1 MARTSWW
8 QRHRVTAHVVLMVR
22 KQTEVNTRA
31 QLALSFSY
39 TDPPQQLRKVSC
51 SANPIWITPPRHE

>member
-1 MARTSWW
+1 MVAKA
-8 QRHRVTAHVVLMVR
+8 QGDCHVVLMVR

-51 SANPIWITPPRHE
+51 SVNPIWITPPRHE